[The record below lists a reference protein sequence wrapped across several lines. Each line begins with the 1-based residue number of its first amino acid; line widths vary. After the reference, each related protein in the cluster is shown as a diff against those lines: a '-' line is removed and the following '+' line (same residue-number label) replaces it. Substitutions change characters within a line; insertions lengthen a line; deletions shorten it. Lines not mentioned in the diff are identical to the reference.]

1 MKVDHVLILAAGKG
15 TRMGEI
21 GKTMPKVI
29 WPIFEKSIIE
39 LEVEYAKRLAPN
51 AQVHINLYNYKEKVL
66 EHISKKK
73 DSFKNVNILIEDGV
87 LDIGGAIHNLAQN
100 LDYNGNLL
108 ILNSDQFLF
117 CDPSIIS
124 ESVTELTDFDSLL
137 FSYEVDPK
145 DGYNALAIEGGVF
158 KGVTPNKEIL
168 QEESVVTY
176 TGMSLI
182 NLNKLEAT
190 TGESKFFD
198 TVANPKQY
206 KVKVSKLSDFEY
218 WDFGTLDRYAGSIW
232 RIFEQADS
240 KFVEFL
246 KFSDALVVDNLRLVD
261 EKSAMIVGSLNVYKN
276 GHVFKG
282 SD

>member
-1 MKVDHVLILAAGKG
+1 M
-15 TRMGEI
+15 
-21 GKTMPKVI
+21 
-29 WPIFEKSIIE
+29 
-39 LEVEYAKRLAPN
+39 
-51 AQVHINLYNYKEKVL
+51 
-66 EHISKKK
+66 
-73 DSFKNVNILIEDGV
+73 
-87 LDIGGAIHNLAQN
+87 
-100 LDYNGNLL
+100 
-108 ILNSDQFLF
+108 
-117 CDPSIIS
+117 
-124 ESVTELTDFDSLL
+124 
-137 FSYEVDPK
+137 
-145 DGYNALAIEGGVF
+145 
-158 KGVTPNKEIL
+158 TPNKEIL